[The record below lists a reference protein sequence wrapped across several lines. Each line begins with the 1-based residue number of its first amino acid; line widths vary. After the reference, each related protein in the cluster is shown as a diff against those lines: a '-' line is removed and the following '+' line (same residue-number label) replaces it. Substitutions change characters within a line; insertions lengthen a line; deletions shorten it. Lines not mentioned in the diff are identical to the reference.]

1 MSGPILRSILL
12 FLLLEIACEQTFP
25 AAVAG
30 SVLTGN
36 PRQDTPGTLTI
47 SVQPADQTDCKGN
60 KVTYS
65 VVAKGGSILH
75 YLWKRK
81 RPTDAAFASFGAAD
95 STKLAVYNI
104 GTGTEAPDGTL
115 YQVTV
120 ADQSGTVTSRQAL
133 LTVNQITG
141 IAPVG
146 IATFTVNEGENLSLT
161 VLTSGNSPSSFQ
173 WIKKFGSNDWRDLTD
188 NTTISGSRSAQLNF
202 TKIALL
208 DSGVYKVR
216 VTFPTMNGD
225 QCTETSSLTRT
236 IHVKPIPDVTPP
248 LFVNLNDTAETCC
261 PEGLEQAEWNELLA
275 DILPER
281 TKYYRLHKFSPQFD
295 LSTSHFFDNVTP
307 PADLIL
313 HWGIFRADAP
323 FDAVTDRAGN
333 VLSDTK
339 GQISLHPEDI
349 DLESYQSGSRNYL
362 LIFWLEDRAG
372 NLTPDVLRHRITL
385 TIPLRPGIAS
395 QF

>member
-1 MSGPILRSILL
+1 MSGPILRNILL

-146 IATFTVNEGENLSLT
+146 IATFTVNEGENLSFT
-161 VLTSGNSPSSFQ
+161 VLTSGNPPSSFQ

-188 NTTISGSRSAQLNF
+188 NTTISGSKSAQLNF
-202 TKIALL
+202 TKIALS

-225 QCTETSSLTRT
+225 QCTETSSISRT
-236 IHVKPIPDVTPP
+236 IHVKPVVDVTPP
-248 LFVNLNDTAETCC
+248 YFINLNDSIVTCC
-261 PEGLEQAEWNELLA
+261 PDDLEQATWNELLA

-281 TKYYRLHKFSPQFD
+281 IKYYRLHKFSPQFD
-295 LSTSHFFDNVTP
+295 LSVTHFFDNVTP
-307 PADLIL
+307 QADLVM
-313 HWGIFRADAP
+313 HWGIFRVDAP
-323 FDAVTDRAGN
+323 FGAVTDRAGN

-349 DLESYQSGSRNYL
+349 DLESYQSGSRSYQ

-372 NLTPDVLRHRITL
+372 NLTPENLRHRITI

>member
-81 RPTDAAFASFGAAD
+81 RPTDAAFASFSAAD

-146 IATFTVNEGENLSLT
+146 IATFTVNEGENLSFN
-161 VLTSGNSPSSFQ
+161 VLTSGNPPSTFQ
-173 WIKKFGSNDWRDLTD
+173 WIKKFGSSDWRDLTD
-188 NTTISGSRSAQLNF
+188 NSTISGSRSVQLTF
-202 TKIALL
+202 SKIALS

-225 QCTETSSLTRT
+225 QCTETSSITRT
-236 IHVKPIPDVTPP
+236 IHVKPIVDLIPP
-248 LFVNLNDTAETCC
+248 FFVNLEDTTETFC
-261 PEGLEQAEWNELLA
+261 PDGLEMAEWNESLQ

-281 TKYYRLHKFSPQFD
+281 IKYYRIHKFSPQFD
-295 LSTSHFFDNVTP
+295 LSVSHFSDNVTP
-307 PADLIL
+307 QADLVL
-313 HWGIFRADAP
+313 HWGIFQADAP
-323 FDAVTDRAGN
+323 FDPVSDSAGN
-333 VLSDTK
+333 QLSDTK
-339 GQISLHPEDI
+339 GQISHHVEDI
-349 DLESYQSGSRNYL
+349 DLESYSSGSRSYRI
-362 LIFWLEDRAG
+362 IFWLEDRAG
-372 NLTPDVLRHRITL
+372 NLTPESLRHRITV
-385 TIPLRPGIAS
+385 TIPLRPEIAKL
-395 QF
+395 F

>member
-1 MSGPILRSILL
+1 MSAPTLRSILL
-12 FLLLEIACEQTFP
+12 FLLLEIVCGQTLP

-30 SVLTGN
+30 SLLPVN
-36 PRQDTPGTLTI
+36 PRQETPGTLTI

-60 KVTYS
+60 KVTYT

-104 GTGTEAPDGTL
+104 GTGTEAPDGTW

-120 ADQSGTVTSRQAL
+120 ADQSGTVSSRQAL

-141 IAPVG
+141 ISPVG
-146 IATFTVNEGENLSLT
+146 VATFNVNEGDNLSFT
-161 VLTSGNSPSSFQ
+161 VITSGNPPNSYQ
-173 WIKKFGSNDWRDLTD
+173 WIKKFGSSDWRDLTD
-188 NTTISGSRSAQLNF
+188 NSTLSGSRSAQLTF
-202 TKIALL
+202 TKIALS

-216 VTFPTMNGD
+216 VNFPTMNGD
-225 QCTETSSLTRT
+225 QCTETSAISRT
-236 IHVKPIPDVTPP
+236 IHVKPIVVVIPP
-248 LFVNLNDTAETCC
+248 YFINLNDTTETNC
-261 PEGLEQAEWNELLA
+261 PDDLEQAAWNELLS

-281 TKYYRLHKFSPQFD
+281 IKYYRLHKFSLLFD
-295 LSTSHFFDNVTP
+295 LSVHHFFDNVTSQ
-307 PADLIL
+307 ADLIL
-313 HWGIFRADAP
+313 HWGIFQADAP
-323 FDAVTDRAGN
+323 FGAVTDRAGN

-349 DLESYQSGSRNYL
+349 DLESYLSGSRSYQ

-372 NLTPDVLRHRITL
+372 NLTPDNLRHRITI
-385 TIPLRPGIAS
+385 TIPLRPGIAR